1 MVLARFFGDRG
12 YACAVINSGMEMNL
26 AGGKYYRYLKSDE
39 ESAPLDF
46 GYVYNLMFVR
56 EGSGLYPSP
65 VLYGKPFH
73 GFPYSVLQ
81 ISSAQERRQPFVE
94 PVLSR

>member
-1 MVLARFFGDRG
+1 
-12 YACAVINSGMEMNL
+12 MNL

-65 VLYGKPFH
+65 VL
-73 GFPYSVLQ
+73 
-81 ISSAQERRQPFVE
+81 
-94 PVLSR
+94 